1 MTLIV
6 AGTVRAP
13 KENIERLRPHML
25 EMMQK
30 TRAEDGCV
38 AYGYAEDVGE
48 PGLIHVF
55 ELWRDEAALAAHFQT
70 PHMAAWR
77 AALQTA
83 EMRDRNLKVY
93 DIASER
99 PI

>member
-13 KENIERLRPHML
+13 RENIERLRPHMR
-25 EMMQK
+25 EMMTQS
-30 TRAEDGCV
+30 RAEDGCI
-38 AYGYAEDVGE
+38 AYGYAEDVIE

-55 ELWRDEAALAAHFQT
+55 EVWRDQAALDTHFKT

-77 AALQTA
+77 AVFPQFQVT
-83 EMRDRNLKVY
+83 DRNLKAY
-93 DIASER
+93 DVTAVR
-99 PI
+99 TV